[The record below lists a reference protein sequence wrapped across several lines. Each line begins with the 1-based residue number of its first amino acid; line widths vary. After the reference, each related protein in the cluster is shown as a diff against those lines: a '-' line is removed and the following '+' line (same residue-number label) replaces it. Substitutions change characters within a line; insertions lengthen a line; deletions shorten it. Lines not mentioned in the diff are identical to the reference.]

1 MVDEI
6 LPPSFLRIPVVISLG
21 GDIVENARRL
31 LNRDHML
38 SRVERVWGPGDG
50 RPVEVYLCFQKR
62 GVG

>member
-6 LPPSFLRIPVVISLG
+6 LPPSFLRIPGVISLG

-50 RPVEVYLCFQKR
+50 RPVEV
-62 GVG
+62 